1 MVDDQAVWLT
11 PAAHRKLVD
20 ELQELMTNGRNH
32 MSERIAEARSHGD
45 ISENG
50 DYDAAKHEQGLMEA
64 RIRKLQY
71 ILDTAEVRDAE
82 VTDEVT
88 VGCVAVG
95 GGAAGGGRGGRGRG
109 AGRPRCP
116 GCDCSKPSPPGS
128 AWARHP
134 ATRRRRRVTGRPG
147 PGPGASGRT
156 RGTPATA

>member
-64 RIRKLQY
+64 RIRKLQH
-71 ILDTAEVRDAE
+71 ILDTQTDPPDA
-82 VTDEVT
+82 
-88 VGCVAVG
+88 
-95 GGAAGGGRGGRGRG
+95 AATPWVFC
-109 AGRPRCP
+109 A
-116 GCDCSKPSPPGS
+116 S
-128 AWARHP
+128 
-134 ATRRRRRVTGRPG
+134 ATRRATMASSSTTSAPSRAASRRWQSTLPRPRRLPSCSRTAG
-147 PGPGASGRT
+147 SMARSSSGSLRLSS
-156 RGTPATA
+156 R